1 MKETNREP
9 LWGERP
15 EPFTLLQDLVMN
27 WWVILL
33 AGLAGLMLAT
43 VAAGTRY
50 TPRYTAR
57 ATYAVASKQGANAFS
72 NLSAANQ
79 MAQTFGKILQSSLMT
94 RTIEETLGDE
104 ELDAQISAR
113 VIENTNL
120 LELSVTGASPRQVT
134 DVIRAVMDHYSE
146 VAYYT
151 VGRTVMTL
159 LEEPEVPLAPDNP
172 LNRGAAAKKGFAAG
186 AGLCCAAVLALSYWC
201 SALKRES
208 DIEKKLDA
216 RSLGA
221 IGYERKY
228 KTPRELLHRSKAAL
242 LADSP
247 LASQRFA
254 EDYKRLAAR
263 VEYRLGRSGGK
274 VLVITSVSENEGKS
288 TLAANL
294 AITLAARG
302 KRVLLVDGDIRRP
315 AQFLILGVD
324 VQEKNELGE
333 YLKGSGTP
341 TDVILPTDR
350 PRLFFLGGRGCYS
363 SSTELLRSQRLPH
376 LLEQCRQLVDFILID
391 TPPVGLIGDAQVF
404 SQYADGVILTARQNY
419 MLAEDINEVL
429 DDFADNR
436 ANVLG
441 VVLNG
446 EMSFDRL
453 LEQLPGAGRAG
464 YGRHERGD
472 ARG

>member
-1 MKETNREP
+1 M
-9 LWGERP
+9 
-15 EPFTLLQDLVMN
+15 
-27 WWVILL
+27 
-33 AGLAGLMLAT
+33 
-43 VAAGTRY
+43 
-50 TPRYTAR
+50 
-57 ATYAVASKQGANAFS
+57 
-72 NLSAANQ
+72 
-79 MAQTFGKILQSSLMT
+79 
-94 RTIEETLGDE
+94 
-104 ELDAQISAR
+104 
-113 VIENTNL
+113 
-120 LELSVTGASPRQVT
+120 
-134 DVIRAVMDHYSE
+134 
-146 VAYYT
+146 
-151 VGRTVMTL
+151 
-159 LEEPEVPLAPDNP
+159 
-172 LNRGAAAKKGFAAG
+172 
-186 AGLCCAAVLALSYWC
+186 
-201 SALKRES
+201 
-208 DIEKKLDA
+208 
-216 RSLGA
+216 
-221 IGYERKY
+221 
-228 KTPRELLHRSKAAL
+228 
-242 LADSP
+242 
-247 LASQRFA
+247 
-254 EDYKRLAAR
+254 
-263 VEYRLGRSGGK
+263 
-274 VLVITSVSENEGKS
+274 LVITSVSENEGKS

-341 TDVILPTDR
+341 TDVILPTNR

-404 SQYADGVILTARQNY
+404 SQYADGVLLTARQNY